1 VEGSNKLN
9 DLNDSYFDKQ
19 YSELIQ
25 EGTGGT
31 FAKHIHKQLEKNLN
45 ADFYGI
51 VLELG
56 ALNGY
61 HKQFVQH
68 GYSLYYE
75 TDILIKETELISKNY
90 IRKFQDAENLSDIE
104 DNSIDRVLATCM
116 ISHLLDP
123 EKCLFEIKRVIKK
136 GGVISLWVA
145 NDPSILL
152 RILQIVVRKRKFNK
166 HGLDYDSLQFRQ
178 HINYFTRINYLINDV
193 FSDCKIIK
201 TQMPLRGIWYHLNLA
216 AVYQIHT

>member
-1 VEGSNKLN
+1 MN
-9 DLNDSYFDKQ
+9 DLNNSYFDKQ

-45 ADFYGI
+45 TDFYGV

-75 TDILIKETELISKNY
+75 TDILIKETEQKRKNY
-90 IRKFQDAENLSDIE
+90 IRKFQDAENLE
-104 DNSIDRVLATCM
+104 DFKLKVTSFIGLFTTSSFFLSI
-116 ISHLLDP
+116 
-123 EKCLFEIKRVIKK
+123 
-136 GGVISLWVA
+136 
-145 NDPSILL
+145 IL
-152 RILQIVVRKRKFNK
+152 
-166 HGLDYDSLQFRQ
+166 
-178 HINYFTRINYLINDV
+178 
-193 FSDCKIIK
+193 
-201 TQMPLRGIWYHLNLA
+201 
-216 AVYQIHT
+216 